1 MANVEQFQNE
11 APLVTQRT
19 GLLAT
24 SSNALARVRE
34 ALDQP
39 GFRRAFPTLLATL
52 TAVAA
57 IVLYLG
63 MQKPEMTTL
72 YSSLSENEKS
82 RVLNALRN
90 MGVEVQLDP
99 ATGEILVPSD
109 EYHQSRISLAA
120 QGLPE
125 FAGDEAGNLD
135 NLPLGISR
143 SVEGVRLRQVQE
155 VELAK
160 SITEISSVKSARV
173 HLALPEKS
181 VFVRDQ
187 TPPTASVFVSLK
199 NGRKLD
205 KTQVLA
211 ITNLVSSSIPA
222 MSPNNVSIIDQF
234 GNLLSNAPDDPDQVL
249 ADNQLEYRMRLENIY
264 RNRIQSLVTPI
275 VGSNNVNAQVNLE
288 IDFTRREISQEIVD
302 PDASATLSEQSS
314 LNVTAKKEAIG
325 IPGAISNEPPQE
337 ATVNQEENQ
346 AGSALNAAN
355 RNKEDEKFETKSSTE
370 LKNYENSKTFETV
383 KNPSNVITRI
393 DAALL
398 IRDKKVVDPETNEVT
413 YQPVSEEVIEELKS
427 LVKSALG
434 LKLERG
440 DTLTVT
446 SQPFVEDF
454 DGFEVKWYETPWF
467 RSTVENSLLVL
478 LIGIVSLGVVRP
490 MLNKILV
497 PTASTN
503 SVMEL
508 YAEAETMAEIAAKR
522 ATETT
527 AVEVDEGESLD
538 EIKAKLKP
546 KKKGGISA
554 DLLDTANTY
563 DDKVA
568 LVRMIVTDEAGR
580 VANVF
585 KQMMRDDLE
594 LLK

>member
-11 APLVTQRT
+11 APLVTQSN
-19 GLLAT
+19 GILAT

-34 ALDQP
+34 AIDQP
-39 GFRRAFPTLLATL
+39 GFRRAFPTLLASL

-57 IVLYLG
+57 IILYWG

-72 YSSLSENEKS
+72 YSSLSETEKS
-82 RVLNALRN
+82 QVLNSLKN
-90 MGVEVQLDP
+90 MGVDVQLDP
-99 ATGEILVPSD
+99 ATGEILVPAD

-125 FAGDEAGNLD
+125 FSGSDTNNLD

-155 VELAK
+155 SELAK
-160 SITEISSVKSARV
+160 SITEISSVKAARV

-187 TPPTASVFVSLK
+187 TPPTASVFINLK

-211 ITNLVSSSIPA
+211 ITNLVSSSVPGMNPA
-222 MSPNNVSIIDQF
+222 NVSIVDQF
-234 GNLLSNAPDDPDQVL
+234 GNLLSNAPDDPDQAL
-249 ADNQLEYRMRLENIY
+249 ADSQLEYRMRLENIY
-264 RNRIQSLVTPI
+264 RNRVQSLVTPI
-275 VGSNNVNAQVNLE
+275 VGSNNINAQVNLE
-288 IDFTRREISQEIVD
+288 IDFTRREVSQEIVD
-302 PDASATLSEQSS
+302 PEASATLSEQSS
-314 LNVTAKKEAIG
+314 LNVTAKKEAMG
-325 IPGAISNEPPQE
+325 IPGAIANEPPQE
-337 ATVNQEENQ
+337 ATINQEENQ
-346 AGSALNAAN
+346 AGAALNNATEE
-355 RNKEDEKFETKSSTE
+355 KQKFETKSSTE

-398 IRDKKVVDPETNEVT
+398 VRDKKVIDPETEEVT
-413 YQPVSEEVIEELKS
+413 YEPVSPEVIEELRN

-434 LKLERG
+434 IKPERG
-440 DTLTVT
+440 DTLTIT
-446 SQPFVEDF
+446 SQPFVEE
-454 DGFEVKWYETPWF
+454 FEGYEEKWYETPWF
-467 RSTVENSLLVL
+467 RSTIENGLLVI
-478 LIGIVSLGVVRP
+478 LIGIVALGVVRP

-546 KKKGGISA
+546 KKRGGISA

-594 LLK
+594 MLK